1 MTPANITIY
10 QFVNLCDH
18 KMYRKSDQKRTY
30 QKLYWYQFTQTILL
44 FLFQVS
50 RPKNMYDYSFY

>member
-30 QKLYWYQFTQTILL
+30 QKLLVSVYADNFTL
-44 FLFQVS
+44 
-50 RPKNMYDYSFY
+50 SFPGVAT